1 MNVQEDILRAK
12 IDPCLTDATLSVL
25 ATEALGVRVRCDGY
39 SILTGGLWN
48 RVISVPVDGTE
59 RRLVIKIA
67 PQPDDSALRR
77 EYDVLHYFRQHTAMP
92 VPEPLLLDASG
103 EKIPGSVLVMSEVPG
118 KVLSA
123 IRETLTQAE
132 QRSIAQEIAELVS
145 DLHTH
150 QAPGFGGVELTPS
163 KRSATWADFWVP
175 RYDIAVAEARD
186 KGLLD
191 AAMLDGLAHLRGQL
205 PALLDIG
212 PTGTL
217 THYDIW
223 TGNVMV
229 DRRHG
234 RLYVSAFLDVMGYYA
249 DYVRE
254 LSSMFSMADEW
265 LLQTYRQR
273 HPFDAGFRG
282 RFDAYSLKMCLQL
295 VSMYPSEPRY
305 VDDARQFL
313 GQVLRYGAGGS
324 T

>member
-12 IDPCLTDATLSVL
+12 IDPCLTDATLSAL
-25 ATEALGVRVRCDGY
+25 ATEALGVETRCKGY

-48 RVISVPVDGTE
+48 RVVSVPVDGTE
-59 RRLVIKIA
+59 RRLVIKIT
-67 PQPDDSALRR
+67 PQPDDPALRR

-123 IRETLTQAE
+123 IRETLAQDE
-132 QRSIAQEIAELVS
+132 QRSIAQEIAEHVI

-150 QAPGFGGVELTPS
+150 QDLGFGGVELSPS

-191 AAMLDGLAHLRGQL
+191 AAMLDGLTEVRGQL

-229 DRRHG
+229 DRRDD
-234 RLYVSAFLDVMGYYA
+234 RVYVSAFVDVMGYYA
-249 DYVRE
+249 DYARE

-265 LLQTYRQR
+265 LMAAYRQR
-273 HPFDAGFRG
+273 HGLDAGFQA

-295 VSMYPSEPRY
+295 ASMYPSESRY
-305 VDDARQFL
+305 MDAARQFL
-313 GQVLRYGAGGS
+313 GQVLRYCAGGS